1 MTTPSKDLAI
11 VRLRR
16 ATRTSLVVGTALTII
31 NLGHT
36 LVHDPLTASTAVRI
50 ALNYAVPF
58 LVALYSMLGAVP
70 EWRVGARPTRG
81 GTYKCRRCANGRA
94 DIAEVPPGRDLPPCP
109 TCGPEGRWVP
119 AG

>member
-1 MTTPSKDLAI
+1 
-11 VRLRR
+11 VRVRR
-16 ATRTSLVVGTALTII
+16 ALRTSFIVGTALTII

-36 LVHDPLTASTAVRI
+36 LVHDPLTAGTAARI
-50 ALNYAVPF
+50 VLNYTVPF

-70 EWRVGARPTRG
+70 EWKVGARPIRG

-94 DIAEVPPGRDLPPCP
+94 DITEVEPRQPLPACP
-109 TCGPEGRWVP
+109 TCGADGRWVP

>member
-1 MTTPSKDLAI
+1 MRI
-11 VRLRR
+11 RR
-16 ATRTSLVVGTALTII
+16 ATRTSLFVGTALTII

-36 LVHDPLTASTAVRI
+36 LVRDPLTASTVVRI
-50 ALNYAVPF
+50 VLNYTVPF

-70 EWRVGARPTRG
+70 EWRVGARLARG

-94 DIAEVPPGRDLPPCP
+94 DIAEVAPGKGLPPCP
-109 TCGPEGRWVP
+109 TCGPDGRWVP